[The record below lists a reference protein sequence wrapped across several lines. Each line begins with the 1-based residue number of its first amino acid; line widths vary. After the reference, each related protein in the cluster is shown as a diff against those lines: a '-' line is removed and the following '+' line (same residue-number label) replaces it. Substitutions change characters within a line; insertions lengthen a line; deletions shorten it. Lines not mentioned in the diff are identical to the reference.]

1 MTSLTRVVAYAP
13 AGAVGLGLGMVGAAF
28 ARRPGITGFELT
40 ICSDEAGP
48 LSTDLG
54 VPVLIGRDLGALAE
68 ADLVLLLPGGSCR
81 TEAPEPLLAAL
92 RAARERGAIV
102 AAHCVGVFLLAAA
115 GLLDGLEATTH
126 WQYSAELAERHPRVR
141 VRPEALYLDQ
151 GPIVTGAGAAA
162 GLDMYL
168 HLIRREIGAATAN
181 AVARILVVPPHRDG
195 GQQQFIAAPVP
206 ADADGHRL
214 AEVIGWARENLHTDT
229 SVDALAARALMSRR
243 SFVRHFKAATGAT
256 PHAWLSAQRLNR
268 AEELLESTNLPI
280 ERVAEQVGYRTAAVF
295 REQFVLRRGVAP
307 REYRRTF
314 SFSSAGVPGGSAG

>member
-1 MTSLTRVVAYAP
+1 VP
-13 AGAVGLGLGMVGAAF
+13 FDMVGAAF

-48 LSTDLG
+48 LATDLG
-54 VPVLIGRDLGALAE
+54 VPVLIERDLSALAE
-68 ADLVLLLPGGSCR
+68 ADLVLVLPGGSCR
-81 TEAPEPLLAAL
+81 TEVAEPLLAAL

-102 AAHCVGVFLLAAA
+102 AGHCVGVFLLAAA

-126 WQYSAELAERHPRVR
+126 WQYAAELADRYPRVR

-151 GPIVTGAGAAA
+151 GSIVTGAGAAA
-162 GLDMYL
+162 GLDLYL

-206 ADADGHRL
+206 ADADGDRL
-214 AEVIGWARENLHTDT
+214 AGVIGWARENLHADT

-256 PHAWLSAQRLNR
+256 PHAWLSVQRLNR
-268 AEELLESTNLPI
+268 AEELLESTTCRSNGSPSRSAI
-280 ERVAEQVGYRTAAVF
+280 APPPCSGNSSCSGAVS
-295 REQFVLRRGVAP
+295 RPA

-314 SFSSAGVPGGSAG
+314 SHSGNTDRPAQ